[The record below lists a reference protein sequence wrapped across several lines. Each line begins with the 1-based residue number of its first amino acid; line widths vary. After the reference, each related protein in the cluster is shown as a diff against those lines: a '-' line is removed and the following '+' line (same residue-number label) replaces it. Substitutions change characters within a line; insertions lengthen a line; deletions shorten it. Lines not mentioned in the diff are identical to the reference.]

1 MSGSISRLSGTISI
15 DMETRSALDLKK
27 CGVYRYSMDPST
39 DVWCIAWCLEGEGI
53 QVWEPGDPFPEKIR
67 AHAGRGGSFSA
78 WNVQFERLIWKHVLV
93 PRYGWPGLE
102 TEQWRCTQA
111 EAMAYGLPAS
121 LEDAARSLG
130 LDVQKD
136 SKGKNLMLRMSRPR
150 SEDTFGFVWWD
161 EPERVERLKEYCRQD
176 VKVERSIAEKIPRLS
191 EQERKVW
198 LLTHINDRGICL
210 DQSLVKA
217 SLAGFTITGFGK
229 RKDSKNTGG
238 SVNTIT
244 NAPTLTE
251 WINERFLCDGVSK
264 DSVSK
269 LLEED
274 LPRCCSSIETE
285 SRKRIEQHSKT

>member
-1 MSGSISRLSGTISI
+1 MQREVAPFSL
-15 DMETRSALDLKK
+15 ERSVRK
-27 CGVYRYSMDPST
+27 M
-39 DVWCIAWCLEGEGI
+39 
-53 QVWEPGDPFPEKIR
+53 
-67 AHAGRGGSFSA
+67 
-78 WNVQFERLIWKHVLV
+78 IWKHILV

-176 VKVERSIAEKIPRLS
+176 VKVERSIAEKIPCLS

-198 LLTHINDRGICL
+198 LLDQHINDRGICL
-210 DQSLVKA
+210 DQ
-217 SLAGFTITGFGK
+217 
-229 RKDSKNTGG
+229 N
-238 SVNTIT
+238 
-244 NAPTLTE
+244 
-251 WINERFLCDGVSK
+251 
-264 DSVSK
+264 
-269 LLEED
+269 LLKP
-274 LPRCCSSIETE
+274 L
-285 SRKRIEQHSKT
+285 